1 MNERDYMDFIDSQF
15 GIDEQR
21 QIDDEMCE
29 YWQGFDEYQA
39 DMQDLNEC
47 IGSA

>member
-15 GIDEQR
+15 SIDEQM

-29 YWQGFDEYQA
+29 YCGMA
-39 DMQDLNEC
+39 LMNIKPIC
-47 IGSA
+47 KT